1 MDVQSDENLVAD
13 SCAGD
18 KKAYALLVKRHYKYV
33 FLACMGV
40 LGNVHDAEDA
50 AQEAM
55 LKGFVR
61 IRSLRDGSQFGAW
74 ITKIAKNSCINFIR
88 RQKRTQRATEKRAQ
102 RAIEEKARQPGQ
114 TATRNDELQS
124 AIKKLTK
131 EARLP
136 LVMYYFD
143 GQSVKTVAQKLN
155 ISQSGVYLKLRAA
168 IKELHGLLVAQG
180 DIK

>member
-1 MDVQSDENLVAD
+1 
-13 SCAGD
+13 
-18 KKAYALLVKRHYKYV
+18 
-33 FLACMGV
+33 MGV

-61 IRSLRDGSQFGAW
+61 IRSLRNASQFSAW
-74 ITKIAKNSCINFIR
+74 ITTIAKNSCINFIR
-88 RQKRTQRATEKRAQ
+88 REKLAQ
-102 RAIEEKARQPGQ
+102 RAAENRIQKALEQKAEQPGQ
-114 TATRNDELQS
+114 TTTRNDELLA
-124 AIKKLTK
+124 AIEKLSK
-131 EARLP
+131 ETRLP

-143 GQSVKTVAQKLN
+143 GQSVKTVAEKLN
-155 ISQSGVYLKLRAA
+155 MSQSGVYLKLRSA